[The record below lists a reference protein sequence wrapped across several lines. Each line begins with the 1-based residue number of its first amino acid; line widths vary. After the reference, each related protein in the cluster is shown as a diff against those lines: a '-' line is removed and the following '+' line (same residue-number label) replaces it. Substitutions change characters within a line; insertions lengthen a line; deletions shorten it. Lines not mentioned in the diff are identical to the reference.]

1 MTILRPQTF
10 SRTHTLRRPATL
22 LRPGCVAVIATL
34 LAAAT
39 AQAVPYAQ
47 LSSSETQLGST
58 TPKMVTLNSDDALSG
73 ITNSK
78 GKITFKEAGT
88 YFVMAAA
95 QVGSSSG
102 TGKGNIRLWMRQN
115 GTDISNSNT
124 EQTILPG
131 FTAVLCCQGVAEIK
145 AGDSLDLAFSVSTGG
160 EKLGLIATTPQG
172 EPAVPSMIFSAFKAD
187 EMAYGQLSSTQS
199 QTAAATAKRVTLNST
214 DAAKNV
220 ENQDGVVTIKNPGT
234 YFVMAAGQVGVTE
247 AGGKGSV
254 RLWVKQNGQD
264 VANSNTEQTIT
275 PGFTA
280 VLVCQGVMECKAG
293 DKVEL
298 MQAATGSGVGM
309 LASAPKGEP
318 TVPSM
323 ILSVVKV
330 GDGAYA
336 QLSSVETQT
345 AGAAGQVVTLNQ
357 TDAAKNIDNKNGTIT
372 IQKPGFYFVIA
383 AGQVGSS
390 DGKSMGADR
399 LWLRQNGTDVANS
412 NTEQTV
418 PSKYTAVLVCQGV
431 GECKAGDKLQLMQSA
446 HGAGI
451 GMIASKPSGEPVVP
465 SMIFSLV
472 KVD

>member
-1 MTILRPQTF
+1 MM
-10 SRTHTLRRPATL
+10 L
-22 LRPGCVAVIATL
+22 LRPRSILRLRAPACTGFAAAAVL
-34 LAAAT
+34 VMAAT

-47 LSSSETQLGST
+47 LSSSESQLGST

-73 ITNSK
+73 ISNSK
-78 GKITFKEAGT
+78 GVITFKEAGT

-95 QVGSSSG
+95 QVGSASG
-102 TGKGNIRLWMRQN
+102 SGKGSVRLWVRQN
-115 GTDISNSNT
+115 GADVANSNT
-124 EQTILPG
+124 EQMILPG

-145 AGDSLDLAFSVSTGG
+145 AGDKLELMFSVSTGG
-160 EKLGLIATTPQG
+160 EKLGLLASTPKG

-187 EMAYGQLSSTQS
+187 DAAYGQLSSTQS
-199 QTAAATAKRVTLNST
+199 QTGAAMPRRVTLNST

-220 ENQDGVVTIKNPGT
+220 ENKDGVVTIKTPGT
-234 YFVMAAGQVGVTE
+234 YFVMAAGQVGGTE
-247 AGGKGSV
+247 PGGKGTV
-254 RLWVKQNGQD
+254 RLWVRQNGTD
-264 VANSNTEQTIT
+264 VANSNTEQSIT

-298 MQAATGSGVGM
+298 MQSASGGGVGM
-309 LASAPKGEP
+309 VASAPKGEP

-336 QLSSVETQT
+336 QLSSVTTQT
-345 AGAAGQVVTLNQ
+345 AGAKGQVIKLGQ
-357 TDAAKNIDNKNGTIT
+357 TDAAKNIENDNGTIT
-372 IQKPGFYFVIA
+372 IKKPGFYFVIA
-383 AGQVGSS
+383 AGQVGGMNGST
-390 DGKSMGADR
+390 GAVR
-399 LWLRQNGTDVANS
+399 LWLRQNDADVANS

-418 PSKYTAVLVCQGV
+418 PAKYTAVLVCQGV
-431 GECKAGDKLQLMQSA
+431 GECKAGDKLQLIQSA
-446 HGAGI
+446 MGSGV
-451 GMIASKPSGEPVVP
+451 GMIDSKPTGEPEVP